1 MQLDGFHARSLV
13 SRQLNRALAACLV
26 ALALPASALAW
37 GGSYPTG
44 DTLGTSVRI
53 DLADS
58 IPVDET
64 LPQTWAAFFGRLVHG
79 PELAS
84 LHLEL
89 SPLAEV
95 ERVCGTGAL
104 ACYRRSD
111 STIFASPADEPDEP
125 SAQEV
130 LIHEYGHHIA
140 NNRDNAPWEAED
152 YGTKRWATYEHVCT
166 RAENGTALPGD
177 EGADYSLNPGEAFA
191 ESYRFL
197 NLRAEGVSPIAWDV
211 VDPSF
216 YPDATALSLLEEDVL
231 DPWTGPSA
239 SLARGSFGRGATRMF
254 RIATP
259 LDGDFVA
266 HLVSPTKAR
275 MQLVLYLSGKP
286 VAHGGTI
293 RYRICGERTLTVGVQ
308 RLRGSGSFTVYVSR
322 P

>member
-1 MQLDGFHARSLV
+1 MQLDGVHARSLV
-13 SRQLNRALAACLV
+13 SRHVNRVLAVLLA
-26 ALALPASALAW
+26 ALALPAAAHAW

-44 DTLGTSVRI
+44 DALGTSVRI
-53 DLADS
+53 DVADS
-58 IPVDET
+58 IPVDDA
-64 LPQTWAAFFGRLVHG
+64 LPQTWAAFFGKLVHG

-89 SPLAEV
+89 APPAEV
-95 ERVCGTGAL
+95 EQVCGAGAL

-111 STIFASPADEPDEP
+111 STIVASPDDQPDEP

-140 NNRDNAPWEAED
+140 NNRDTAPWNAED

-191 ESYRFL
+191 EAYRVL
-197 NLRAEGVSPIAWDV
+197 NLRQEGVSPIAWDV

-216 YPDATALSLLEEDVL
+216 FPDATALSLLEEDVL
-231 DPWTGPSA
+231 DPWTGPS
-239 SLARGSFGRGATRMF
+239 SSSARGSFGNGAVRTF
-254 RIATP
+254 RFATP
-259 LDGDFVA
+259 LDGDFLA
-266 HLVSPTKAR
+266 HLVAPTKAR

-286 VAHGGTI
+286 VAHGATI
-293 RYRICGERTLTVGVQ
+293 RYRVCGERALTLAVQ
-308 RLRGSGSFTVYVSR
+308 RLHGGGRFTVYVSK